1 MHTWY
6 KIKDF
11 VVEQK
16 LILAIVDNKK
26 TIKRASD
33 GFWYIVK

>member
-26 TIKRASD
+26 NHQKS
-33 GFWYIVK
+33 F